1 MKFFKIFL
9 LSLVGLFFSGQAMS
23 SVSYMSS
30 AGAQTMSFVPYMY
43 MSPGSYGSYDLA
55 YQVSMT
61 VDAINSDTSASAN
74 TSAFGGVNVGD
85 NFSGMFAANSAS
97 LAGQDG
103 TSVAVSL
110 PDDGIDFKFDF
121 NIGNHNYHFAYD
133 PARDYIADPDFGFAE
148 TRLDVNSGVT
158 GLDGFAVSQY
168 SDADSF
174 EFYLDTTTQR
184 WSAYVPNIDVNVEG
198 TLSVSQV
205 PVPAAVWLFVS
216 GVIGLMGYRKKAV

>member
-1 MKFFKIFL
+1 MKFFKVFL
-9 LSLVGLFFSGQAMS
+9 LSLTSLFFSGQAMAS
-23 SVSYMSS
+23 ELFTVY
-30 AGAQTMSFVPYMY
+30 FPVLYF
-43 MSPGSYGSYDLA
+43 YDMN

-61 VDAINSDTSASAN
+61 VDTVDGDS
-74 TSAFGGVNVGD
+74 SAFGGVNVGD

-97 LAGQDG
+97 LAGQGG
-103 TSVAVSL
+103 TSVAVSA
-110 PDDGIDFKFDF
+110 PDDGVDFMFDF
-121 NIGNHNYHFAYD
+121 SIGNHNYHFAYD

-168 SDADSF
+168 GDADSF
-174 EFYLDTTTQR
+174 EFYLDTATQR
-184 WSAYVPNIDVNVEG
+184 WSAYDPNIDVNVEG